1 MHIKPDEARDSL
13 IHGLPPVLG
22 VDDAFAALYMW
33 LGARTC
39 ATHGT
44 READPLT
51 SLTFDTRLCTAG
63 HNA

>member
-44 READPLT
+44 REA
-51 SLTFDTRLCTAG
+51 RLYTAG